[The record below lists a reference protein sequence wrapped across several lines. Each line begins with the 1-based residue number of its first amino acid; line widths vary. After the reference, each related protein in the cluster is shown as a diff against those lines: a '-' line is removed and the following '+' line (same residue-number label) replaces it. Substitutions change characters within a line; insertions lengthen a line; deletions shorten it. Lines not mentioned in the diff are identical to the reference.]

1 MSRVHIVIS
10 KNKLDNILKERYL
23 KFNEIKYDNKGY
35 CGFYIYS
42 RYDEANI
49 CFVNEDQYSISKKLL
64 AMLHQH
70 SNNNK
75 LFFATCS
82 LNNKESDETYL
93 KYFLNCIYNKTAKK
107 INSDILDFNELYQL
121 SD

>member
-1 MSRVHIVIS
+1 MSRIHIIIS

-23 KFNEIKYDNKGY
+23 KFNEIKYNSEDCY
-35 CGFYIYS
+35 GFYIYC

-49 CFVNEDQYSISKKLL
+49 CFVNDSQYTISKKLL
-64 AMLHQH
+64 AMLYQYT
-70 SNNNK
+70 NNNK

-93 KYFLNCIYNKTAKK
+93 KYFLHCIDNQTTKTV
-107 INSDILDFNELYQL
+107 NNEILDFNELYQL